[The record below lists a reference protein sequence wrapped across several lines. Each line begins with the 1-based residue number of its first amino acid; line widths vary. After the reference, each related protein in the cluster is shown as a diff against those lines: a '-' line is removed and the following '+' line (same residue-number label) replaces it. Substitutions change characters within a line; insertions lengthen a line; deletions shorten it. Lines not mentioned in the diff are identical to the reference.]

1 MAYLKNEAPSFD
13 GKEGQE
19 EKLARLADFITRHE
33 EELEYV
39 LTHLSGENMN
49 GAHFAVTVRDLN
61 GNAVGTLGWTGAGV
75 GCVYGESAAL
85 AGSGGAYLISGKN
98 ALRVTGE
105 GAAVTEDGSAWEALQ
120 KALVFDSEPTEDSE
134 NPVTSG
140 GVYEALQSAASFTV
154 LWTNSSPS
162 TDRNAFIL
170 STTAT
175 EASGR
180 RLSDKPENYDAIM
193 IEFIG
198 YSEDY
203 PNTDRYSTVITYESG
218 KLGTLSCV
226 EIGSGSFLQGQQRR
240 FTLLTNGFVFETG
253 YSYSG
258 SSGGSDVS
266 VNIPTAVIGIKFRR
280 EA

>member
-1 MAYLKNEAPSFD
+1 M
-13 GKEGQE
+13 
-19 EKLARLADFITRHE
+19 
-33 EELEYV
+33 
-39 LTHLSGENMN
+39 
-49 GAHFAVTVRDLN
+49 
-61 GNAVGTLGWTGAGV
+61 
-75 GCVYGESAAL
+75 
-85 AGSGGAYLISGKN
+85 
-98 ALRVTGE
+98 
-105 GAAVTEDGSAWEALQ
+105 WEALQ